1 MIKTTKP
8 IKTTFCVPYGML
20 MTLAFRHFRVPLEE
34 EAKDEE
40 EEEEQEQE
48 QEVEGKGWEKSLVQ
62 I

>member
-1 MIKTTKP
+1 
-8 IKTTFCVPYGML
+8 

-48 QEVEGKGWEKSLVQ
+48 VEGKGWEKSLVQ

>member
-8 IKTTFCVPYGML
+8 IKTTFCVPYGIL

-48 QEVEGKGWEKSLVQ
+48 VEGKGWEKSLVQ

>member
-48 QEVEGKGWEKSLVQ
+48 QEVEGKG
-62 I
+62 